1 MDIRQIQAFV
11 AIADTGSFSLAAEAL
26 KTVQSNIST
35 RITKFEEE
43 LGITLL
49 DRRDGS
55 VTADGVVVLERSRR
69 ILAEMNAVYDD
80 VRAATETI
88 SGTVTVGMIGTTG
101 RWLAPHLMRNLL
113 ATLPLVQ
120 LRIIEGT
127 NSLLEPQVAQGLI
140 DIAILSEPIAHPDV
154 LATPFF
160 TEDLVVITTSSS
172 PLAQHATVSV
182 TDLAK
187 HELLLP
193 LAGTALRADI
203 DAVCADH
210 GVTLRPR
217 IELDGVRTLASL
229 AFDGYGPA
237 ILPATT
243 LSRHLVGAFVAV
255 PIDELPP
262 RRVSLA
268 VRKFGFPS
276 APVRAVRDLLMSSVS
291 DPLLLPAGVHRA

>member
-172 PLAQHATVSV
+172 PLAQHATISV

>member
-160 TEDLVVITTSSS
+160 TDDLVVITTSSS

-291 DPLLLPAGVHRA
+291 DPLLLPAGVRRA

>member
-291 DPLLLPAGVHRA
+291 DPLLLPAGVRRA

>member
-1 MDIRQIQAFV
+1 
-11 AIADTGSFSLAAEAL
+11 
-26 KTVQSNIST
+26 
-35 RITKFEEE
+35 
-43 LGITLL
+43 
-49 DRRDGS
+49 
-55 VTADGVVVLERSRR
+55 
-69 ILAEMNAVYDD
+69 MNAVYDD

>member
-11 AIADTGSFSLAAEAL
+11 AIADTGSFSLAADAL

-35 RITKFEEE
+35 RITKLEEE

-55 VTADGVVVLERSRR
+55 VTADGAIVLERSRR
-69 ILAEMNAVYDD
+69 ILAEMDAVYDD
-80 VRAATETI
+80 VRAAKDTT

-140 DIAILSEPIAHPDV
+140 DIAILSEPISHPDV
-154 LATPFF
+154 VATPFF

-172 PLAQHATVSV
+172 PLARHATISV
-182 TDLAK
+182 TELAQ

-203 DAVCADH
+203 DAVCAQH

-268 VRKFGFPS
+268 TRKFGFPS

>member
-172 PLAQHATVSV
+172 PLAQHATISV

-187 HELLLP
+187 HELLPP

-291 DPLLLPAGVHRA
+291 DPLLLPAGVRRA